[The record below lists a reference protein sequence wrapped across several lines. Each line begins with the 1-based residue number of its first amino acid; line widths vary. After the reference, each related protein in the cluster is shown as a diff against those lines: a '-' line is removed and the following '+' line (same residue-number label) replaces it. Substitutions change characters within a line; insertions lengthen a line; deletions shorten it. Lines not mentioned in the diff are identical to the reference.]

1 MTKTQSELTAGER
14 EYLEHLRRSQERKST
29 PEYQASVNSN
39 SIVMPNSPKTR
50 LTSGTRLKPLN
61 SPIERARVFHTQYT
75 VSETFAYGSNR
86 RWISRAFAGGS
97 APERRRSHAITSLPS
112 RSRAAQ
118 RARRKGGGKAL

>member
-50 LTSGTRLKPLN
+50 LTSGTRP
-61 SPIERARVFHTQYT
+61 V
-75 VSETFAYGSNR
+75 
-86 RWISRAFAGGS
+86 
-97 APERRRSHAITSLPS
+97 IT
-112 RSRAAQ
+112 SRAALLPP
-118 RARRKGGGKAL
+118 RDC